1 MQKMRNREKKFLISD
16 SGSWIAHI
24 RRHSVPRPIA
34 AIAASILLLPG
45 FSGCDQKSTTHEHA
59 PSEAHRQ
66 KQSTQY
72 SPKITV
78 KSSLPHSS
86 LRHDD
91 DHISKAEKDLRA
103 SSQSSRWDA
112 VDALVKDGSER
123 AVEIL
128 AAYIESLPLNSTREE
143 VVRRAS
149 TISDKRALP
158 PVLELLSHAE
168 DPSVFRMAQE
178 IFIRLA
184 DAQAIQDVLDRYD
197 GSTDVEER
205 TRLAKTISL
214 TSAEEAVE
222 PLRLV
227 VFDGG
232 QPAGDG
238 MVLAGASAL
247 ARIGTQPAIDTL
259 LERLNAEQ
267 TDEGRYLIAARLAEV
282 RSPSAETT
290 LQGAA
295 LGGGKFSTQLQTR
308 ITAIG
313 TLINYPS
320 TETQE
325 LLASLASDPAPGV
338 AEAAEEVLGEIQRR
352 LATK

>member
-1 MQKMRNREKKFLISD
+1 MRISCVLILSK
-16 SGSWIAHI
+16 ALT
-24 RRHSVPRPIA
+24 
-34 AIAASILLLPG
+34 LLTLPLLALA
-45 FSGCDQKSTTHEHA
+45 FSGCDRPKEAGESKVSQTEHA
-59 PSEAHRQ
+59 SATDSTRRKNSERLTPSF
-66 KQSTQY
+66 
-72 SPKITV
+72 
-78 KSSLPHSS
+78 SSRLTSEQ
-86 LRHDD
+86 L
-91 DHISKAEKDLRA
+91 ISRAEIDLRA
-103 SSQSSRWDA
+103 SAPSSRWDA

-128 AAYIESLPLNSTREE
+128 AAYIESLPLDSTREE

-184 DAQAIQDVLDRYD
+184 DAEAIQDVLDRYD
-197 GSTDVEER
+197 SSTDAEAR
-205 TRLAKTISL
+205 ARLAKTISL
-214 TSAEEAVE
+214 TSGEEAVE

-227 VFDGG
+227 VSDGG

-259 LERLNAEQ
+259 LERLNTEQ

-282 RSPSAETT
+282 RSPAAETT

-295 LGGGKFSTQLQTR
+295 LGGGKFSTQPQTR

-338 AEAAEEVLGEIQRR
+338 AEAAAEVLGEIQHR

>member
-1 MQKMRNREKKFLISD
+1 M
-16 SGSWIAHI
+16 
-24 RRHSVPRPIA
+24 PPIVA
-34 AIAASILLLPG
+34 DPVS
-45 FSGCDQKSTTHEHA
+45 Q
-59 PSEAHRQ
+59 
-66 KQSTQY
+66 
-72 SPKITV
+72 
-78 KSSLPHSS
+78 
-86 LRHDD
+86 
-91 DHISKAEKDLRA
+91 AEKDLQTD
-103 SSQSSRWDA
+103 SESSRWAA
-112 VDALVKDGSER
+112 VDALVKDGSAR
-123 AVEIL
+123 AVELL
-128 AAYIESLPLNSTREE
+128 AAYIESLPLDSTREE

-149 TISDKRALP
+149 TISDKRAMP
-158 PVLELLSHAE
+158 TVLRLLSEAE
-168 DPSVFRMAQE
+168 DPSVFRMVQE
-178 IFIRLA
+178 IFIRVA
-184 DAQAIQDVLDRYD
+184 DADAIQDVLDRYD
-197 GSTDVEER
+197 SSTDVEIR

-227 VFDGG
+227 VFYGG
-232 QPAGDG
+232 QPATDG

-267 TDEGRYLIAARLAEV
+267 TDEGRYLIAARLGEV
-282 RSPSAETT
+282 RAPSAETT

-295 LGGGKFSTQLQTR
+295 LGGGKFSTQAQTR

-325 LLASLASDPAPGV
+325 LLASLASDPTPGV
-338 AEAAEEVLGEIQRR
+338 AEAAEEVLGDIQRR